1 MITVTELNALYERL
15 NSVESRLDL
24 LETLQQKA
32 GLPAGYAYITTL
44 AGAYGLSTSK
54 AEELARVS
62 GVVSARHNGQMIVNE
77 VRFREAAEIITSK
90 AKRKI
95 GSKYWYHP
103 AIGKFTMSRR
113 AKP

>member
-1 MITVTELNALYERL
+1 MSHSPVLQELTSRVMELEQRL
-15 NSVESRLDL
+15 GL
-24 LETLQQKA
+24 LEALQQKA
-32 GLPAGYAYITTL
+32 GLPAGYAYITTM

-77 VRFREAAEIITSK
+77 ARFREAAEIITSK

-103 AIGKFTMSRR
+103 AIGKFTMSMRG
-113 AKP
+113 KV